1 MFVKNPSA
9 PKFLDKSE
17 TCFQEIHGTCNTV
30 YKELHS
36 QGIGVEVCHTPVIPP
51 EEEDKLWL
59 SGVLSITSPK
69 ALQRCVFFYVGKCFT
84 IHGRQEQRALGP
96 SNFKSIAD
104 SSDSHNCVIYVE
116 HGSKNRCGGFSD
128 F

>member
-1 MFVKNPSA
+1 MLLLLYS
-9 PKFLDKSE
+9 
-17 TCFQEIHGTCNTV
+17 
-30 YKELHS
+30 
-36 QGIGVEVCHTPVIPP
+36 P

-59 SGVLSITSPK
+59 SGILSITSPK

-84 IHGRQEQRALGP
+84 IHGGQEQRALRP

-104 SSDSHNCVIYVE
+104 SGDGHNCVIYIE
-116 HGSKNRCGGFSD
+116 RGSKNRCGGLND